1 MGLGIEQGPSDHALG
16 WGAALD
22 TPLRDPL
29 PLNWLL
35 LKKKY
40 VRSPGRGKRPA
51 PNQISLLCP
60 QAFFLTPSDPTH
72 LL

>member
-1 MGLGIEQGPSDHALG
+1 MGIEQGPSDHALG

-40 VRSPGRGKRPA
+40 V
-51 PNQISLLCP
+51 
-60 QAFFLTPSDPTH
+60 
-72 LL
+72 